1 MSDLTLSLASLIIG
15 VLATVWVSRYYFLRA
30 VDKKLTAYVQFSSSL
45 FDGVDS
51 SVREALKI
59 SYKGTAVSD
68 LLDIQ
73 FLVANTGERA
83 IRDVICPLSVSIP
96 KDCILLDASVL
107 HVSPEGR
114 EVTITQ
120 AAKAV
125 SFLFPLLNTGEF
137 FVTKLLLQ
145 GRARPK
151 DFLFSITVDDLPPT
165 LSPVPLPHDL
175 IDTGKK
181 RGFEGELLVLGAILL
196 LLGASFAGVIFGHST
211 TLQECWTRGVV
222 TSFPQHWILLL
233 SVLVTAIPAILLLVI
248 GPMVMV
254 GAFTNF
260 SFPKRKR
267 FRVPEDIVRRRIF
280 FEDFP
285 LLEHPQNE
293 KKEG

>member
-45 FDGVDS
+45 FDGVDP

-83 IRDVICPLSVSIP
+83 IRDVINPLSVSIP
-96 KDCILLDASVL
+96 KDCTLLDASVL

-120 AAKAV
+120 SAKTV

-165 LSPVPLPHDL
+165 LCPIPLPHDL

-181 RGFEGELLVLGAILL
+181 RGFEGELLVLGVILL
-196 LLGASFAGVIFGHST
+196 LFGASFAGVIFGHSS
-211 TLQECWTRGVV
+211 TLQECWTRGVAA
-222 TSFPQHWILLL
+222 SFPQHWILLL
-233 SVLVTAIPAILLLVI
+233 SVVVTAIPAILLLVI

-285 LLEHPQNE
+285 LLEQVNNE